1 MKLSN
6 MKIGTKLLMLIG
18 LMSLVTVIV
27 AGFGV
32 SRIIKL
38 NSGLHNVGEIDSM
51 VLLGARINQN
61 LITMTRS
68 EYRVAADPSAGTI
81 AAAREVANTNRQ
93 EFNERL
99 ARIVAGAAT
108 DDERRQLQ
116 DIQTAYAAYADGL
129 DATYERAQRLS
140 GQVSLNDAQRQI
152 NDGVNVSRIHGDA
165 LAKAIKAYAEHLDA
179 KSQKTN
185 DDATAAGR
193 AAIVIT
199 LAVTTVGIGLG
210 FVFGIIFAK
219 TQLVR
224 PIQSLTEAME
234 AVARGE
240 DRAAV
245 PGADRGDEIGA
256 MSRAFG
262 NNATRIAKLAEQQRE
277 QEVQAALERKAA
289 TMKLADDFEK
299 SVGSIVTLVSSA
311 ATELQAAAT
320 QLTATAEETSAQSVA
335 VSAAADEA
343 GTNVTSVAGAAEE
356 LGASVSEIGR
366 QVESSTEIS
375 STAVAEATAAAQV
388 VAELDEVAASIG
400 SVVDTISNLASQTN
414 LLALNATI
422 ESARAGEAGKGFA
435 VVASE
440 VKQLA
445 GQTAKATTD
454 ISAKI
459 VQIQSVTAK
468 AVSAIQNIT
477 GTIQEINGASTA
489 IASAVDQ
496 QGAATREIVH
506 AINQA
511 SLGTGEVTANI
522 TGVAQAAEQTGAAAS
537 QVLSS
542 SSELAEQA
550 ARLHHEMDSFLAT
563 VRAA

>member
-1 MKLSN
+1 MKLQN
-6 MKIGTKLLMLIG
+6 MKIGTKLLLLIG
-18 LMSLVTVIV
+18 LMSLVTAVI
-27 AGFGV
+27 ATFGV
-32 SRIIKL
+32 TRINLL
-38 NSGLHNVGEIDSM
+38 NAGLRDVGQVDDM

-68 EYRVAADPSAGTI
+68 EYRVAADPSAETI
-81 AAAREVANTNRQ
+81 AAAKEVADTNRQ
-93 EFNERL
+93 QFNERFAKL
-99 ARIVAGAAT
+99 VAGAAT
-108 DDERRQLQ
+108 DDEKRQLQ
-116 DIQTAYAAYADGL
+116 DIQTAYATYTDGL
-129 DATYERAQRLS
+129 DGTYEHAQQLTQ
-140 GQVSLNDAQRQI
+140 QVSLNDAQRQI
-152 NDGVNVSRIHGDA
+152 NDGVNTSRVQADA
-165 LAKAIKAYAEHLDA
+165 LSKAIKTYVEHLDA
-179 KSQKTN
+179 KSKKTS
-185 DDATAAGR
+185 DDATAAGKS
-193 AAIVIT
+193 AIVVT
-199 LAVTTVGIGLG
+199 LVVATIGIGLG
-210 FVFGIIFAK
+210 FVFGMVFARI
-219 TQLVR
+219 QLVR
-224 PIQSLTEAME
+224 PIQSLTDAME

-262 NNATRIAKLAEQQRE
+262 NNATRIAKLAEQQRD
-277 QEVQAALERKAA
+277 QEAQAIRDRKAA
-289 TMKLADDFEK
+289 TLKLADDFER
-299 SVGSIVTLVSSA
+299 SVGGIVTLVSSA

-366 QVESSTEIS
+366 QVESSTDIS
-375 STAVAEATAAAQV
+375 AAAVAEAKAAAGV

-400 SVVDTISNLASQTN
+400 SVVDMISNLASQTN

-459 VQIQSVTAK
+459 VQIQAVTTK

-477 GTIQEINGASTA
+477 GTIQQINGASTA
-489 IASAVDQ
+489 IASAVEQ

-511 SLGTGEVTANI
+511 SLGTGEVTSNI
-522 TGVAQAAEQTGAAAS
+522 NGVAHAAEQTGAAAS

-550 ARLHHEMDSFLAT
+550 ARLHQEMDSFLAT

>member
-1 MKLSN
+1 MKLQN
-6 MKIGTKLLMLIG
+6 MKIGAKLLLLIG
-18 LMSLVTVIV
+18 VMSLVTAIV
-27 AGFGV
+27 AVFGV
-32 SRIIKL
+32 TRIATL
-38 NSGLHNVGEIDSM
+38 NTGLHNVGQVDDM
-51 VLLGARINQN
+51 VLLGARMNQN
-61 LITMTRS
+61 LIMMNRS
-68 EYRVAADPSAGTI
+68 EYRVASDPSAATI
-81 AAAREVANTNRQ
+81 AAAKEVATTNRQ
-93 EFNERL
+93 QFSERF
-99 ARIVAGAAT
+99 AKVIAGAAT
-108 DDERRQLQ
+108 DDEKRQLQ
-116 DIQTAYAAYADGL
+116 DIRSAYEDYAGGL
-129 DATYERAQRLS
+129 DNTYATAEQS
-140 GQVSLNDAQRQI
+140 IQQVSLSDAQRKI
-152 NDGVNVSRIHGDA
+152 NEEVKASRTRADA
-165 LAKAIKAYAEHLDA
+165 LQKAIKAYVDHLDA
-179 KSQKTN
+179 KSQKTSE
-185 DDATAAGR
+185 DATAAGK

-199 LAVTTVGIGLG
+199 LVVATAGIGFG
-210 FVFGIIFAK
+210 FVAGMIFARR
-219 TQLVR
+219 QLVQ
-224 PIQSLTEAME
+224 PIRSLTDAME

-240 DRAAV
+240 DRVAV
-245 PGADRGDEIGA
+245 PGTDRGDEIGA

-262 NNATRIAKLAEQQRE
+262 NNATRIARLAEQQRE
-277 QEVQAALERKAA
+277 QEAQAARDRRTA
-289 TMKLADDFEK
+289 TLKLADDFEK

-366 QVESSTEIS
+366 QVESSTDIS
-375 STAVAEATAAAQV
+375 AAAVSEATAAAQV

-459 VQIQSVTAK
+459 VQIQAVTAK
-468 AVSAIQNIT
+468 AVSAIHNIT

-522 TGVAQAAEQTGAAAS
+522 SGVAHAAEQTGAAAS

-542 SSELAEQA
+542 SSELAQQA
-550 ARLHHEMDSFLAT
+550 ARLHQEMDSFLAT